1 MNYLFVHSAHEWSG
15 TARAFTAA
23 ARGLARRGH
32 SVVFAAEP
40 NSTVERVV
48 SEMTA
53 GGTRS
58 SMVLE
63 LLSLDRTWAAAA
75 KRLRRIARRQK
86 ADVVFVQTDREH
98 FVASVA
104 YRIGSRARVIRRVP
118 AGSGLR
124 MHRTGHIAAWLAPTC
139 YLFATERDVHAAP
152 IPRGATGRVVAPLGV
167 EEPPPRQ
174 AVGGVGEHAE
184 IVCIHDASSRS
195 RAAAAIRAVAMLA
208 PRHPALRLLIVGEGA
223 YDDDLRMQAA
233 ALDAL
238 SLIAFLGERADQTE
252 LMRDALLG
260 WVVADGDTAA
270 YGILDFMSLGIPV
283 LIGESSVAEQ
293 YMLSEITGV
302 ILPRDDAFITA
313 ATVAELLS
321 NTIRRETMG
330 AAAWARVVREFPES
344 QMVDGFERAA
354 ATAARPRRGRR

>member
-40 NSTVERVV
+40 NSTVERVA
-48 SEMTA
+48 SEMAA

-58 SMVLE
+58 TMVVE
-63 LLSLDRTWAAAA
+63 LLSLDRTWLAAAQ
-75 KRLRRIARRQK
+75 RLRGIARRQR
-86 ADVVFVQTDREH
+86 ADVVFVHTDREH

-104 YRIGSRARVIRRVP
+104 YRIGSHARVIRRVA
-118 AGSGLR
+118 AGSGLHMR
-124 MHRTGHIAAWLAPTC
+124 RTGSVAAWLAPTC
-139 YLFATERDVHAAP
+139 YMFATERDVHAAP

-174 AVGGVGEHAE
+174 AVEGVGEHSD
-184 IVCIHDASSRS
+184 IVCVHDASSRS

-208 PRHPALRLLIVGEGA
+208 PRHPTLRLLIVGEGA

-233 ALDAL
+233 ALRAL
-238 SLIAFLGERADQTE
+238 PLISFLGERADQTE
-252 LMRDALLG
+252 LMRDAVLG

-270 YGILDFMSLGIPV
+270 YAILDFMSLGIPV
-283 LIGESSVAEQ
+283 LIGDSSVAEQ

-302 ILPRDDAFITA
+302 ILPRDEAFVTA
-313 ATVAELLS
+313 ATVADLLS
-321 NTIRRETMG
+321 NNIRRETMG

-344 QMVDGFERAA
+344 AMVDGFERAA
-354 ATAARPRRGRR
+354 ATATSRRRR